1 MIDKKENIAILGAG
15 LAGLSCALRL
25 TELGYENITIFEK
38 EPEAG
43 GLAISIHYKGH
54 VSDLGPHRIH
64 SEITR
69 VQNFL
74 NDCAGSLIIRR
85 KRSSRMMHDGRI
97 LPYPPR
103 FFTTVR
109 HFGAIKMAGFLGS
122 YIWTRLAHLIS
133 PPHEETFETVMEMAF
148 GRALCRTITKPYTEK
163 TWKMK
168 ADELSPEVAGARV
181 SAGGLTALARRLFLR
196 EKRGMETSLDE
207 FLYTR
212 GGIGK
217 LASTLEEKLA
227 RHGMHFIFNAEVTGL
242 EAGRERAWQ
251 IRYHQEGMEKFCEA
265 DLCFSTIPITDLVG
279 YLLKWNPDESVAKSL
294 SSLGFLAMILVFV
307 RIKRPHISHDT
318 WLYFPDSEL
327 IFNRGYEAKNFD
339 ESMGPED
346 ESLICLEITARTG
359 DSLWCLPDEYFQK
372 RAVDDLTCTGIV
384 SKNEILDTHV
394 RRITHAYPIYHRQ
407 YRRALEDVCRHLMRY
422 PALITL
428 GRQGLF
434 HHNNMDHSIYEG
446 LLAAEYAA
454 EKENACAAWYHD
466 AGKFRNLRIVD

>member
-1 MIDKKENIAILGAG
+1 MIDKKESIAILGAG
-15 LAGLSCALRL
+15 LAGLSCAFRL
-25 TELGYENITIFEK
+25 TELGYENITILEK

-43 GLAISIHYKGH
+43 GLAVSVHYKGH

-64 SEITR
+64 SEIPR
-69 VQNFL
+69 VRNFL
-74 NDCAGSLIIRR
+74 NDCAGNLIV
-85 KRSSRMMHDGRI
+85 KRQRNSHMMLDGGM

-103 FFTTVR
+103 FFTTVG
-109 HFGAIKMAGFLGS
+109 HFGAAKMAGFLGS
-122 YIWTRLAHLIS
+122 YIWTRFAHFIS
-133 PPHEETFETVMEMAF
+133 PPPEETFETVMEMAF
-148 GRALCRTITKPYTEK
+148 GRALCRAIIKPYTEK

-168 ADELSPEVAGARV
+168 TDELSPEVAGARV
-181 SAGGLTALARRLFLR
+181 SAGGLSALARRLFLR

-217 LASTLEEKLA
+217 LASVLEEKLA
-227 RHGMHFIFNAEVTGL
+227 NLGVHFLFNAEVTGL
-242 EAGRERAWQ
+242 EAGRERAWR
-251 IRYHQEGMEKFCEA
+251 ICYRREGGEIFREA
-265 DLCFSTIPITDLVG
+265 DLCFSTIPITDLMG
-279 YLLKWNPDESVAKSL
+279 YLLKRSPDERVAQSL
-294 SSLGFLAMILVFV
+294 SSLGFLAMVLVFV
-307 RIKRPHISHDT
+307 RVKRPHISHDT

-339 ESMGPED
+339 ESMGPAD
-346 ESLICLEITARTG
+346 ESIICLEITARTG
-359 DSLWCLPDEYFQK
+359 DSLWRLPDEYFQK

-384 SKNEILDTHV
+384 SKNEILDAHV

-407 YRRALEDVCRHLMRY
+407 YRRALEDVYSYLMRR

-454 EKENACAAWYHD
+454 EKENACAAWY
-466 AGKFRNLRIVD
+466 

>member
-1 MIDKKENIAILGAG
+1 MIDKKESIAILGAG
-15 LAGLSCALRL
+15 LAGLSCAFRL
-25 TELGYENITIFEK
+25 TELGYENIAILEK

-43 GLAISIHYKGH
+43 GLAVSVHYKGH

-64 SEITR
+64 SEIPR
-69 VQNFL
+69 VRNFL
-74 NDCAGSLIIRR
+74 NDCAGNLIVKR
-85 KRSSRMMHDGRI
+85 KRNSRMMLDGGM

-103 FFTTVR
+103 FFTTVG
-109 HFGAIKMAGFLGS
+109 HFGAAKMAGFLGS
-122 YIWTRLAHLIS
+122 YIWTRLAHFIS

-148 GRALCRTITKPYTEK
+148 GRALCRAIIKPYTEK

-168 ADELSPEVAGARV
+168 TDELSPEVAGARV
-181 SAGGLTALARRLFLR
+181 SAGGLSALARRLFLR

-207 FLYTR
+207 FVYTR

-217 LASTLEEKLA
+217 LASVLEEKLA
-227 RHGMHFIFNAEVTGL
+227 KHGVHFLFNAEVTGL
-242 EAGRERAWQ
+242 EAGRERAWR
-251 IRYHQEGMEKFCEA
+251 ICYRREGGEIFREA
-265 DLCFSTIPITDLVG
+265 DLCFSTIPITDLMG
-279 YLLKWNPDESVAKSL
+279 YLLKKIPDERVAQSL
-294 SSLGFLAMILVFV
+294 SSLGFLAMVLVFV
-307 RIKRPHISHDT
+307 RVKQPHISHDT

-339 ESMGPED
+339 ESLGPAD
-346 ESLICLEITARTG
+346 ESIICLEITARTG
-359 DSLWCLPDEYFQK
+359 DSLWRLPDEYFQK

-407 YRRALEDVCRHLMRY
+407 YRRALEDVYSYLMRC

-454 EKENACAAWYHD
+454 EKEDACTAWYHD
-466 AGKFRNLRIVD
+466 AGKFRSLRIVD